1 MIICDTG
8 HNIAGIE
15 SNSAQLQ
22 NWQLLHPEGQLHV
35 ILGFVSDKDVDHILP
50 LLPAGALYYFTQA
63 SVPRAM
69 PVEMLADL
77 AARNGIQGL
86 LSSSVPE
93 AVDQALSSAAPQDLI
108 FIGGSTFVVADY
120 LASLQ

>member
-1 MIICDTG
+1 MNKYYKTL
-8 HNIAGIE
+8 E
-15 SNSAQLQ
+15 
-22 NWQLLHPEGQLHV
+22 LHKVL
-35 ILGFVSDKDVDHILP
+35 K
-50 LLPAGALYYFTQA
+50 
-63 SVPRAM
+63 
-69 PVEMLADL
+69 MLADL

-86 LSSSVPE
+86 LSGSVPE